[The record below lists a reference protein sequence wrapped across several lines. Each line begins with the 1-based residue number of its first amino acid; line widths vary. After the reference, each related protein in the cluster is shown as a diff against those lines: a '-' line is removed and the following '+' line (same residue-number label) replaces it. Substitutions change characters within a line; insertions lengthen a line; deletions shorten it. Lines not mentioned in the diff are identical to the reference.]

1 MRTCMR
7 VYVACVRACPRCV
20 VQCPPVSQAAG
31 ALMVHAAIDLQG
43 YDATSHF
50 ETEIQDVMDMYR
62 RITGRLHVLKCL

>member
-1 MRTCMR
+1 
-7 VYVACVRACPRCV
+7 
-20 VQCPPVSQAAG
+20 
-31 ALMVHAAIDLQG
+31 MVHAAIDLQG